1 MFFIKDDA
9 CKSKTMRK
17 PSHQE
22 VFSKSLFLFK
32 SEKKFF
38 YNKVIEMLNHPD
50 FYNDIQSESVVS
62 DYRDLSISLPEC
74 LQSPQETPEEARTNN
89 FCSKRTKEIYSVFGI
104 RKVLSIFVST

>member
-9 CKSKTMRK
+9 CQPKTMRK
-17 PSHQE
+17 TSHQE

-32 SEKKFF
+32 SEKNFF

-62 DYRDLSISLPEC
+62 DYRDLSISLPEY
-74 LQSPQETPEEARTNN
+74 LQYPQETHVEARTNIL
-89 FCSKRTKEIYSVFGI
+89 CSKRTKQFFSFLDPY
-104 RKVLSIFVST
+104 LLD